1 MSSQIGKKK
10 GEVEKEEIKEKE
22 EKEEK
27 EEKVSIKFCPGCGQ
41 PIEKKGGCNFIKC
54 PICKT
59 RWCFVCNKEKG
70 TKNEN
75 DKCFDRK
82 HRSHR

>member
-1 MSSQIGKKK
+1 MLQL
-10 GEVEKEEIKEKE
+10 VENKEENKENKEK
-22 EKEEK
+22 
-27 EEKVSIKFCPGCGQ
+27 VAIKFCPGFLNKNSKEKCEQ

-59 RWCFVCNKEKG
+59 RWCWVCNKEKG
-70 TKNEN
+70 KKDEQ
-75 DKCFDRK
+75 DKCFNRK